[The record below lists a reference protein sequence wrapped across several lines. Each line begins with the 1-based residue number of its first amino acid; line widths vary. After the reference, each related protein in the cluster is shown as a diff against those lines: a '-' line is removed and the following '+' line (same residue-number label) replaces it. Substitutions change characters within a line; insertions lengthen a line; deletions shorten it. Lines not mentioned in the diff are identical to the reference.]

1 MDIPHWRK
9 KIDAID
15 QEILRL
21 LNERARAAHEI
32 GKIKETTHAA
42 IYEPDRE
49 RIIFDKLYQANN
61 GPLTHDDIQK
71 IYVQIIAIMRDL
83 QTRPDQ

>member
-1 MDIPHWRK
+1 MDIADWRK

-15 QEILRL
+15 QEVLRL

-42 IYEPDRE
+42 VYEPDRE
-49 RIIFDKLYQANN
+49 RNIFSNLHQANH
-61 GPLTHDDIQK
+61 GPLTHDDITQ
-71 IYVQIIAIMRDL
+71 IYEQIIAIMREL
-83 QTRPDQ
+83 QTRP